1 MITNKFKEVFNI
13 VKLPVQLCLAL
24 LLLIVG
30 TNLFHFVTSAFLF
43 VATVLEYYQREDQKS
58 E

>member
-1 MITNKFKEVFNI
+1 VIPNKFKEVFNI

-24 LLLIVG
+24 LLLIGG

>member
-1 MITNKFKEVFNI
+1 VIPNKFKEVFNI